1 MENNKCGWRKNNN
14 SFEKYYYNQ
23 LNRFKK
29 AVLIFSADKLT
40 EDSSL
45 EEISK
50 RFDELIDFL
59 EVAKNARQL
68 KHSIIPEGLCSDSYK
83 YQTAIGVEQELAIEK
98 LNNMLKERGF
108 FPIEKTPT
116 ENKVLVIDINYLPSE
131 YKSKD
136 NLYETRETLE
146 TIYNCKVILVDGS
159 RMNTQGLSNN
169 YLPVYFI

>member
-1 MENNKCGWRKNNN
+1 MENNKYGWKKNNN

-29 AVLIFSADKLT
+29 AVLIFSGDKLT

-116 ENKVLVIDINYLPSE
+116 ENKVLVIDINILPSE
-131 YKSKD
+131 YKDKTTDEISQ
-136 NLYETRETLE
+136 LLE
-146 TIYNCKVILVDGS
+146 TKYGYKVLLIDGS
-159 RMNTQGLSNN
+159 RQNLQGVQNSNP
-169 YLPVYFI
+169 PVYFI